1 MLINR
6 QTSTLTVTITVFEI
20 TGKYVPFRINK
31 TSRQRRSNIPLSK
44 IIVDQLGTIFALNFE
59 KANIRSYLFLTI
71 IFTTKC
77 IRWSMG
83 KLPKI
88 RCQLIVPLNNKHFMQ
103 TKDVFP
109 RGTRNVPQ
117 ITVLNVEKLNQLGFI
132 TVSSIA
138 LDVKYRSYSI
148 TGKPHSN

>member
-1 MLINR
+1 MPSLC
-6 QTSTLTVTITVFEI
+6 QKME
-20 TGKYVPFRINK
+20 Y
-31 TSRQRRSNIPLSK
+31 
-44 IIVDQLGTIFALNFE
+44 
-59 KANIRSYLFLTI
+59 
-71 IFTTKC
+71 FTTLRLKMSKNQVS
-77 IRWSMG
+77 RTQ
-83 KLPKI
+83 K
-88 RCQLIVPLNNKHFMQ
+88 LIVPLNNKHFMQ

-138 LDVKYRSYSI
+138 LDVKYRLYSI

>member
-1 MLINR
+1 M
-6 QTSTLTVTITVFEI
+6 F
-20 TGKYVPFRINK
+20 
-31 TSRQRRSNIPLSK
+31 NIVAL
-44 IIVDQLGTIFALNFE
+44 LGHV
-59 KANIRSYLFLTI
+59 
-71 IFTTKC
+71 
-77 IRWSMG
+77 
-83 KLPKI
+83 
-88 RCQLIVPLNNKHFMQ
+88 QLIVPLNNKHFMQ

-138 LDVKYRSYSI
+138 QDVKYRLYSI

>member
-1 MLINR
+1 MD
-6 QTSTLTVTITVFEI
+6 
-20 TGKYVPFRINK
+20 K
-31 TSRQRRSNIPLSK
+31 SRHQSPL
-44 IIVDQLGTIFALNFE
+44 
-59 KANIRSYLFLTI
+59 
-71 IFTTKC
+71 
-77 IRWSMG
+77 
-83 KLPKI
+83 
-88 RCQLIVPLNNKHFMQ
+88 LIVPLNNKHFMQ

-138 LDVKYRSYSI
+138 LDVKYRLYSI